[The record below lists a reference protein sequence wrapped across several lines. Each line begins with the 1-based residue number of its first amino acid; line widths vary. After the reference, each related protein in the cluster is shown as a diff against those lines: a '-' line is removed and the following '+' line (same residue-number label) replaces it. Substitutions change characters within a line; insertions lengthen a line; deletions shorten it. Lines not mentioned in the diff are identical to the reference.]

1 MRLYRMLKSWSLY
14 CRRLS
19 SKDFYRIF
27 FSGLHSFTV
36 EISVTI
42 VCFFHRDASCVDP
55 LTLCEDV
62 SMENAEVDVE
72 VRMFTHKKPLQY
84 CSKALGKKLPL
95 RLLD

>member
-1 MRLYRMLKSWSLY
+1 
-14 CRRLS
+14 
-19 SKDFYRIF
+19 
-27 FSGLHSFTV
+27 
-36 EISVTI
+36 
-42 VCFFHRDASCVDP
+42 VDP